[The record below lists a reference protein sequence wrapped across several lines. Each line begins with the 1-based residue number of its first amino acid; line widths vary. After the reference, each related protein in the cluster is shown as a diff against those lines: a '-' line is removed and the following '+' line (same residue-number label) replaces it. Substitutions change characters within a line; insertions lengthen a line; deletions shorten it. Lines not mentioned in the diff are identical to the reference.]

1 MSATAI
7 RRDIISKARRV
18 VVKLGTS
25 AICDQRGRL
34 DPAVLRSLAGQI
46 CRAME
51 NGVAVTVVSSGAIG
65 AGLAELDLPARPK
78 TLPMLQAVAAV
89 GQGQLMRTFH
99 DTFARRGR
107 KVAQVLLTRSDFE
120 DRARYLNIRN
130 TLHALSESGVV
141 AVINENDAVA
151 VDEIR
156 YGDNDLIAA
165 HLTNMLAA
173 DLLVLLTS
181 VDGVLASGKVLDVV
195 QRVDSGTL
203 ALANGRRSALGSG
216 GMASKLQAVRI
227 VTRSGEAAAIA
238 NSRTPQVLTRLLAG
252 RAVGTVFAPAD
263 RKMSSRS
270 RWIAQASRPTG
281 QVIVDDGAARALR
294 ERGRSLLPSGITAVQ
309 GRFEKGAVVNVIDPA
324 GHAFARGLSNYS
336 SEQVKT
342 IMGLK
347 TSQITKA
354 LGDKPYDE
362 VIHRNNMTL
371 L

>member
-1 MSATAI
+1 MPAGTV
-7 RRDIISKARRV
+7 RRDIISRARRV

-25 AICDQRGRL
+25 AISDDYGRL
-34 DPAVLRSLAGQI
+34 DLPLLRSLAGQI
-46 CRAME
+46 CSAMDA
-51 NGVAVTVVSSGAIG
+51 GVAVTLVSSGAIG
-65 AGLAELDLPARPK
+65 AGLAELDLADRPR

-107 KVAQVLLTRSDFE
+107 KVAQVLLTRGDFE
-120 DRARYLNIRN
+120 DRTRYLNIRN
-130 TLHALSESGVV
+130 TLNTLSESGVV

-165 HLTNMLAA
+165 HLTNMLAG
-173 DLLVLLTS
+173 DLLVLLTN
-181 VDGVLASGKVLDVV
+181 VDGVLAGGEVLDVV
-195 QRVDSGTL
+195 ERVDEQTLDLASGQ
-203 ALANGRRSALGSG
+203 RSRLGSG

-227 VTRSGEAAAIA
+227 VTRAGEAAAIA
-238 NSRTPQVLTRLLAG
+238 NSRTPRVLMRLLAG
-252 RAVGTVFAPAD
+252 ERLGTVFAPAR
-263 RKMSSRS
+263 RKMSSRD
-270 RWIAQASRPTG
+270 RWIAQASRSAG
-281 QVIVDDGAARALR
+281 RVVVDAGAARALR
-294 ERGRSLLPSGITAVQ
+294 QRGKSLLPSGITAVK
-309 GRFEKGAVVNVIDPA
+309 GRFEKGATVDVVDPA
-324 GHAFARGLSNYS
+324 GRAVARGLSNYS
-336 SEQVKT
+336 AQQVET

-347 TSQITKA
+347 TSQIARA